1 MKILFL
7 YTKRMLA
14 ANKARTA
21 VTFAGIVL
29 SFALL
34 TAVLTGTSSL
44 FHFFGEFMKVR
55 DGDYYGVIYNCDEE
69 DEARLAQSEEVTQSC
84 SMGIVGVAEKGF
96 GIEHELSLSNRVYV
110 AIGSVDADFF
120 DTMGVR
126 MIEGRLPENDS
137 EVIIPQM
144 MTTAGKEFH
153 IGDTITWQI
162 GERIGSDGRSIQH
175 QEQRIEDRSSAD
187 FCEEETIQVEQTKT
201 YTIVGVSTNPGYQM
215 FAEPCY
221 LVLTTGVQTTISDIY
236 LKTKSIDDT
245 SDFIAKNFGDHQ
257 SKINETLLRYFGKGV
272 SDVRY
277 TLFGMCAVLMVVI
290 AIASVALIYN
300 SFSISLTERTRQFGL
315 FKSIGATRFQVMT
328 SVFFEAGFLAVSAI
342 PAGLF
347 IGCAGVSC
355 VFKILKNNFDAMI
368 NSAGAAYVGS
378 VSISFYTK
386 VWYLVVAAVAGIIT
400 ILISAM
406 VPALRAGRISPIEA
420 IRQTNDI
427 KDPKFARN
435 IRGRGILGNV
445 FGVGGLI
452 AHRNAKRNKKSYRA
466 ISFSLAI
473 CLFLF
478 LGGSGFIYYMRLSM
492 KGLNVPYYYNYHIQF
507 NSIYNDTF
515 DPEYL
520 TSEFREKL
528 VGQLRTSSS
537 ITDAVYIR
545 KANLH
550 IVVDE
555 SNLTDVGKLAVGE
568 YIVDGQM
575 HYRDQ
580 IYFVEDTQYEAYLKQ
595 LGLNPEE
602 YLRSENPKLLILNAV
617 KGAADFDDGR
627 RRFYEG
633 AMFQDSSE
641 LTEISIIGEKKIGD
655 ASYCYPDS
663 EDPSM
668 MVYLVGDG
676 RTAQSDDDFKK
687 FKVPVE
693 ESIAKL
699 QFEVG
704 ATVNA
709 EDYPYWAWAGSWG
722 LVLPLSA
729 YNEDLFIMPNIQ
741 DYAYV
746 KTIDSERALELM
758 LELRNEYEESFDIG
772 MPSQTDQYEANMVRI
787 VNVCLICFLVLIVLI
802 SLANIANTITTAVR
816 LRTRE
821 YAMIKAAGC
830 SKYTFLR
837 MIFAEN
843 LSYTLRG
850 FVIGGLMGAL
860 ANYKSYSYLKYSIYT
875 NKIIPI
881 GLYAV
886 GAAAFVLVMIF
897 STVYTWQKVKRGNIC
912 EELRQEAV

>member
-1 MKILFL
+1 M
-7 YTKRMLA
+7 
-14 ANKARTA
+14 
-21 VTFAGIVL
+21 TFAGIVL

-34 TAVLTGTSSL
+34 TAVITGTSSL
-44 FHFFGEFMKVR
+44 FHFFSEFMKVR

-84 SMGIVGVAEKGF
+84 RMGIVGVAEKEF
-96 GIEHELSLSNRVYV
+96 GIEHELSLSNKAYV
-110 AIGSVDADFF
+110 VIGSVEVDFF

-126 MIEGRLPENDS
+126 LIEGRLPGNDS

-144 MTTAGKEFH
+144 MTTNEKKFQ
-153 IGDTITWQI
+153 IGDTVTWQI
-162 GERIGSDGRSIQH
+162 GERIGSDGRVIQH
-175 QEQRIEDRSSAD
+175 QEQR
-187 FCEEETIQVEQTKT
+187 CENPNSENNCEKETIQVEQTKT
-201 YTIVGVSTNPGYQM
+201 YTIVGISTNPGYQM
-215 FAEPCY
+215 FTEPCY
-221 LVLTTGVQTTISDIY
+221 LVLTTGVHTTTSDIY

-245 SDFIAKNFGDHQ
+245 NDFIAKNFGDHQ
-257 SKINETLLRYFGKGV
+257 SKMNETLLRYFGKGV

-277 TLFGMCAVLMVVI
+277 TLFGMCAVLMVVV
-290 AIASVALIYN
+290 AVASVALIYN

-328 SVFFEAGFLAVSAI
+328 SVFLEAGFLAVSAI

-368 NSAGAAYVGS
+368 NSNGVAYVGS
-378 VSISFYTK
+378 ISMTFYTQ
-386 VWYLVVAAVAGIIT
+386 VLYLVIAAVAGIIT
-400 ILISAM
+400 ILASAM

-435 IRGRGILGNV
+435 IRGSSILGTV

-478 LGGSGFIYYMRLSM
+478 LGGSGFIYYMCLSM

-520 TSEFREKL
+520 TQEFREKL
-528 VGQLRTSSS
+528 VSQLRTSSS
-537 ITDAVYIR
+537 VSDAVYIR

-550 IVVDE
+550 IAMDE

-580 IYFVEDTQYEAYLKQ
+580 VYFVEDTQYEIYLKQ

-602 YLRSENPKLLILNAV
+602 YLRAENPKLLILNAV

-633 AMFQDSSE
+633 EMFKDSSE
-641 LTEISIIGEKKIGD
+641 LTEISIMDGKKIRGS
-655 ASYCYPDS
+655 SYSYSDP
-663 EDPSM
+663 EDPNM
-668 MVYLVGDG
+668 MIYLVGDG
-676 RTAQSDDDFKK
+676 RTAQSEDDFEK

-709 EDYPYWAWAGSWG
+709 EDYPYWAWAGKWR

-729 YNEDLFIMPNIQ
+729 YPEDQIMLLNVQ

-746 KTIDSERALELM
+746 KTVDSERALELM
-758 LELRNEYEESFDIG
+758 TEMRNEYDESFDLG
-772 MPSQTDQYEANMVRI
+772 MPPQADQHEANIIRI
-787 VNVCLICFLVLIVLI
+787 VNVCLLCFLVLIVLI
-802 SLANIANTITTAVR
+802 SLANIANTITTAVQ
-816 LRTRE
+816 LRTSE

-860 ANYKSYSYLKYSIYT
+860 ANYKTYSFLKYTIYT

-881 GLYAV
+881 DLYAV

-897 STVYTWQKVKRGNIC
+897 STVYTWRKVKRGNIC

>member
-44 FHFFGEFMKVR
+44 FHFFSEFMKVR

-84 SMGIVGVAEKGF
+84 RMGIVGVAEKGF

-126 MIEGRLPENDS
+126 LIEGRLPKNEN

-162 GERIGSDGRSIQH
+162 GERIGSDGRVIQH
-175 QEQRIEDRSSAD
+175 QEQRREDRSNED
-187 FCEEETIQVEQTKT
+187 FCEKETIQAEHAKT
-201 YTIVGVSTNPGYQM
+201 YTIVGISTNPGYQM
-215 FAEPCY
+215 FAEPSY
-221 LVLTTGVQTTISDIY
+221 LVLTTGVQTKTSDIY

-272 SDVRY
+272 SNVRY
-277 TLFGMCAVLMVVI
+277 MLFGMCAVLMVVI

-368 NSAGAAYVGS
+368 NSAGAAYAGI
-378 VSISFYTK
+378 VSIIFYTK

-400 ILISAM
+400 ILVSAM

-427 KDPKFARN
+427 KDSKFARN
-435 IRGRGILGNV
+435 IRGRGILGTV

-492 KGLNVPYYYNYHIQF
+492 KGLNVSYYYNYHIQF

-515 DPEYL
+515 DQEYL
-520 TSEFREKL
+520 TQKFRENFIR
-528 VGQLRTSSS
+528 QLRTSSS
-537 ITDAVYIR
+537 ITDAVFVR
-545 KANLH
+545 KVNLQ
-550 IVVDE
+550 IAMDE

-568 YIVDGQM
+568 YILDGQM
-575 HYRDQ
+575 NYRKQ
-580 IYFVEDTQYEAYLKQ
+580 IYFVEDTEYEAYLK
-595 LGLNPEE
+595 
-602 YLRSENPKLLILNAV
+602 
-617 KGAADFDDGR
+617 
-627 RRFYEG
+627 
-633 AMFQDSSE
+633 
-641 LTEISIIGEKKIGD
+641 
-655 ASYCYPDS
+655 
-663 EDPSM
+663 
-668 MVYLVGDG
+668 
-676 RTAQSDDDFKK
+676 
-687 FKVPVE
+687 
-693 ESIAKL
+693 
-699 QFEVG
+699 
-704 ATVNA
+704 
-709 EDYPYWAWAGSWG
+709 
-722 LVLPLSA
+722 
-729 YNEDLFIMPNIQ
+729 
-741 DYAYV
+741 
-746 KTIDSERALELM
+746 
-758 LELRNEYEESFDIG
+758 
-772 MPSQTDQYEANMVRI
+772 
-787 VNVCLICFLVLIVLI
+787 
-802 SLANIANTITTAVR
+802 
-816 LRTRE
+816 
-821 YAMIKAAGC
+821 
-830 SKYTFLR
+830 
-837 MIFAEN
+837 
-843 LSYTLRG
+843 
-850 FVIGGLMGAL
+850 
-860 ANYKSYSYLKYSIYT
+860 
-875 NKIIPI
+875 
-881 GLYAV
+881 
-886 GAAAFVLVMIF
+886 
-897 STVYTWQKVKRGNIC
+897 
-912 EELRQEAV
+912 

>member
-44 FHFFGEFMKVR
+44 FHFFSEFMKVR

-84 SMGIVGVAEKGF
+84 RMGIVGVAEKGF

-110 AIGSVDADFF
+110 AIGNVDADFF

-126 MIEGRLPENDS
+126 LIEGRLPENEN

-162 GERIGSDGRSIQH
+162 GKRIGSDGRVIQH
-175 QEQRIEDRSSAD
+175 QEQRREDRSNED
-187 FCEEETIQVEQTKT
+187 FCEKETIQAEHAKT
-201 YTIVGVSTNPGYQM
+201 YTIVGISTNPGYQM

-221 LVLTTGVQTTISDIY
+221 LVLTTGVQTATSDIY

-245 SDFIAKNFGDHQ
+245 SDFIAENFGDHQ
-257 SKINETLLRYFGKGV
+257 SKTNETLLRYFGKGV

-368 NSAGAAYVGS
+368 NSAGAAYAGS
-378 VSISFYTK
+378 VSIIFYTK

-400 ILISAM
+400 ILVSAM

-427 KDPKFARN
+427 KDSKFARN
-435 IRGRGILGNV
+435 IRGRGILGTV
-445 FGVGGLI
+445 FGVCGLI

-515 DPEYL
+515 DQEYL
-520 TSEFREKL
+520 T
-528 VGQLRTSSS
+528 Q
-537 ITDAVYIR
+537 
-545 KANLH
+545 
-550 IVVDE
+550 
-555 SNLTDVGKLAVGE
+555 
-568 YIVDGQM
+568 
-575 HYRDQ
+575 
-580 IYFVEDTQYEAYLKQ
+580 
-595 LGLNPEE
+595 
-602 YLRSENPKLLILNAV
+602 
-617 KGAADFDDGR
+617 
-627 RRFYEG
+627 
-633 AMFQDSSE
+633 
-641 LTEISIIGEKKIGD
+641 
-655 ASYCYPDS
+655 
-663 EDPSM
+663 
-668 MVYLVGDG
+668 
-676 RTAQSDDDFKK
+676 K
-687 FKVPVE
+687 F
-693 ESIAKL
+693 L
-699 QFEVG
+699 
-704 ATVNA
+704 
-709 EDYPYWAWAGSWG
+709 
-722 LVLPLSA
+722 
-729 YNEDLFIMPNIQ
+729 
-741 DYAYV
+741 
-746 KTIDSERALELM
+746 
-758 LELRNEYEESFDIG
+758 
-772 MPSQTDQYEANMVRI
+772 
-787 VNVCLICFLVLIVLI
+787 
-802 SLANIANTITTAVR
+802 
-816 LRTRE
+816 
-821 YAMIKAAGC
+821 
-830 SKYTFLR
+830 
-837 MIFAEN
+837 
-843 LSYTLRG
+843 
-850 FVIGGLMGAL
+850 
-860 ANYKSYSYLKYSIYT
+860 
-875 NKIIPI
+875 
-881 GLYAV
+881 
-886 GAAAFVLVMIF
+886 
-897 STVYTWQKVKRGNIC
+897 
-912 EELRQEAV
+912 

>member
-1 MKILFL
+1 M
-7 YTKRMLA
+7 
-14 ANKARTA
+14 
-21 VTFAGIVL
+21 
-29 SFALL
+29 
-34 TAVLTGTSSL
+34 
-44 FHFFGEFMKVR
+44 
-55 DGDYYGVIYNCDEE
+55 
-69 DEARLAQSEEVTQSC
+69 
-84 SMGIVGVAEKGF
+84 
-96 GIEHELSLSNRVYV
+96 
-110 AIGSVDADFF
+110 
-120 DTMGVR
+120 
-126 MIEGRLPENDS
+126 
-137 EVIIPQM
+137 
-144 MTTAGKEFH
+144 
-153 IGDTITWQI
+153 
-162 GERIGSDGRSIQH
+162 
-175 QEQRIEDRSSAD
+175 
-187 FCEEETIQVEQTKT
+187 
-201 YTIVGVSTNPGYQM
+201 
-215 FAEPCY
+215 
-221 LVLTTGVQTTISDIY
+221 LTTGVQTTISDIY

-245 SDFIAKNFGDHQ
+245 SDFIAENFGDHQ

-368 NSAGAAYVGS
+368 NSAGAAYAGS
-378 VSISFYTK
+378 VSIIFYTK

-400 ILISAM
+400 ILVSAM

-435 IRGRGILGNV
+435 IRGRGILGTV

-528 VGQLRTSSS
+528 VSQLRISSS
-537 ITDAVYIR
+537 VSDAVYIR

-860 ANYKSYSYLKYSIYT
+860 ANYKTYSFLKYTIYT

-881 GLYAV
+881 DLYAV

-897 STVYTWQKVKRGNIC
+897 STVYTWRKVKRGNIC

>member
-44 FHFFGEFMKVR
+44 FHFFSEFMKVR

-84 SMGIVGVAEKGF
+84 RMGIVGVAEKGF

-126 MIEGRLPENDS
+126 LIEGRLPENDS

-153 IGDTITWQI
+153 VGDTITWQI
-162 GERIGSDGRSIQH
+162 GERIGSDGRVIQH

-272 SDVRY
+272 SNVRY
-277 TLFGMCAVLMVVI
+277 MLFGMCAVLMVVI

-368 NSAGAAYVGS
+368 NSAGAAYAGS
-378 VSISFYTK
+378 VSIIFYTK

-406 VPALRAGRISPIEA
+406 VPAMRAGRISPIEA

-427 KDPKFARN
+427 KDSKFARN
-435 IRGRGILGNV
+435 IRGRGILGTV

-452 AHRNAKRNKKSYRA
+452 AHRKDCVSK
-466 ISFSLAI
+466 IF
-473 CLFLF
+473 
-478 LGGSGFIYYMRLSM
+478 
-492 KGLNVPYYYNYHIQF
+492 
-507 NSIYNDTF
+507 
-515 DPEYL
+515 
-520 TSEFREKL
+520 
-528 VGQLRTSSS
+528 
-537 ITDAVYIR
+537 
-545 KANLH
+545 
-550 IVVDE
+550 
-555 SNLTDVGKLAVGE
+555 
-568 YIVDGQM
+568 
-575 HYRDQ
+575 
-580 IYFVEDTQYEAYLKQ
+580 
-595 LGLNPEE
+595 
-602 YLRSENPKLLILNAV
+602 
-617 KGAADFDDGR
+617 GR
-627 RRFYEG
+627 C
-633 AMFQDSSE
+633 
-641 LTEISIIGEKKIGD
+641 I
-655 ASYCYPDS
+655 
-663 EDPSM
+663 
-668 MVYLVGDG
+668 
-676 RTAQSDDDFKK
+676 
-687 FKVPVE
+687 
-693 ESIAKL
+693 
-699 QFEVG
+699 
-704 ATVNA
+704 
-709 EDYPYWAWAGSWG
+709 
-722 LVLPLSA
+722 
-729 YNEDLFIMPNIQ
+729 
-741 DYAYV
+741 
-746 KTIDSERALELM
+746 
-758 LELRNEYEESFDIG
+758 
-772 MPSQTDQYEANMVRI
+772 
-787 VNVCLICFLVLIVLI
+787 
-802 SLANIANTITTAVR
+802 
-816 LRTRE
+816 
-821 YAMIKAAGC
+821 
-830 SKYTFLR
+830 
-837 MIFAEN
+837 
-843 LSYTLRG
+843 
-850 FVIGGLMGAL
+850 
-860 ANYKSYSYLKYSIYT
+860 
-875 NKIIPI
+875 
-881 GLYAV
+881 
-886 GAAAFVLVMIF
+886 
-897 STVYTWQKVKRGNIC
+897 
-912 EELRQEAV
+912 